1 MQALAREKVLRELF
15 FVVSFAF
22 EFCRQIAQAFLLF
35 SNCHQTMKKYL
46 VLKEEFKDHLNNEVR
61 CGCLVLVVFCVP
73 VPCFVVRSP

>member
-22 EFCRQIAQAFLLF
+22 ADKYIAQAFLLF